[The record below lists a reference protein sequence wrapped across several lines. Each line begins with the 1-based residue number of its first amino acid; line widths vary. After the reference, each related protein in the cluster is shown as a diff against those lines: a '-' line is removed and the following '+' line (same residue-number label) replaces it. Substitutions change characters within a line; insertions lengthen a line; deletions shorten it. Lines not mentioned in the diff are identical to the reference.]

1 MHTDR
6 RPAGGGGG
14 DGRRGRRTEP
24 GHGREPATPA
34 TPPAPTGADGA
45 DGPGAPRDAYEDERD
60 QAIDADP
67 QLREVGRARLRRR
80 AGRPGRGD
88 GSGAAD
94 G

>member
-6 RPAGGGGG
+6 RPAGSGRG
-14 DGRRGRRTEP
+14 DGRHGRRTEP
-24 GHGREPATPA
+24 GHGREPAAPA
-34 TPPAPTGADGA
+34 TPAPPTGADR
-45 DGPGAPRDAYEDERD
+45 PGASRDAYEDERD

-67 QLREVGRARLRRR
+67 QLRKVGRARLRRR
-80 AGRPGRGD
+80 AGRPGQGD